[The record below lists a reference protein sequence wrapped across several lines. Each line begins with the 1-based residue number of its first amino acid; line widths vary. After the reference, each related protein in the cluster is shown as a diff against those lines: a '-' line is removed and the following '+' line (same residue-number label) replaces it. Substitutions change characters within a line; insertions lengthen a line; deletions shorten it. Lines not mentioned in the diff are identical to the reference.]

1 MSLIFV
7 IYTHSSYQDVF
18 DISIKRHEKFSNIFN
33 KIILSNLIMNYKY
46 QHILYNDNEPYA
58 TRLYNCLCKL
68 SNSFE
73 YILLSHDWAILYD
86 YIDKNKI
93 NNVIEIMKKH
103 DIHQLRLWR
112 NGISN
117 KTFEKLLNNNI
128 ETNVDE
134 KYIYHIPDESY
145 FYTVQPT
152 IWNINILKNI
162 LYNHLQLTYN
172 QIEVGV
178 NDYIK
183 QFNNCFYYINEDKF
197 LNSEYFYKSIIYPH
211 IHAMSNGKWIYNDNL
226 PYSKELID
234 EYNIDINIRNFI

>member
-134 KYIYHIPDESY
+134 KYIYH
-145 FYTVQPT
+145 TT
-152 IWNINILKNI
+152 NI
-162 LYNHLQLTYN
+162 T
-172 QIEVGV
+172 E
-178 NDYIK
+178 
-183 QFNNCFYYINEDKF
+183 
-197 LNSEYFYKSIIYPH
+197 
-211 IHAMSNGKWIYNDNL
+211 GKHN
-226 PYSKELID
+226 P
-234 EYNIDINIRNFI
+234 R